1 MDVVDDLVLGKGED
15 RVYLKMRSLDL
26 GGEFEGGFE
35 DYVNKIKKH
44 VEELKN
50 GSR

>member
-1 MDVVDDLVLGKGED
+1 MDVVDDLVLGEGEN

-26 GGEFEGGFE
+26 GGEFVGGYE
-35 DYVNKIKKH
+35 DYIEVIRMR

-50 GSR
+50 GL

>member
-1 MDVVDDLVLGKGED
+1 VVDDLVLGEGED

-26 GGEFEGGFE
+26 GGECGGGY
-35 DYVNKIKKH
+35 DAYVDVMRMR

-50 GSR
+50 GL